1 MKILMLMFRFQLT
14 VEPYDP
20 NRTEPFMDYLF
31 PLSLPSLSAYL
42 KQHGKDVTCVNL
54 NHKTGHIRDVVKEM
68 HPENYDIIFLG
79 GLSLFYPHIK
89 DTIKY
94 IREFAPRT
102 KIVVGGGII
111 TAQPEI
117 MFKLLEPDF
126 GIIGEGEE
134 TALELV
140 NYFEKGGNL
149 NCINGLIFSDFR
161 MPEKKFKIIVTKP
174 RPQIKDLD
182 SLPFPDYES
191 FDFFNHLDNVKPPT
205 YYPFCVVDKPR
216 YYPLLASRSCP
227 FLCSFCMHPLGNK
240 YYQRSVDNIM
250 EELKLNVE
258 KYNIN
263 VIIIYDELFTYNMDR
278 LRDFCKKFKAYSDTR
293 PEKLWFYCNTRVDNT
308 TDEMMKLLK
317 DSGAFLMTFGLE
329 SYSKTV
335 LDSMKKHTTP
345 EQIKTA
351 ITNARNN
358 NLGVQGSFIFGDVAE
373 TMDTANET
381 LNFLKKY
388 HKTMGTAVSSVFII
402 PFQGSPIYKQCI
414 REGIIDDEIKFIEER
429 SVRGYIGGDPLNMTK
444 INNSDFESLKDKVFT
459 ESITHGIYAKPE
471 RTWKVGSDTFVEI
484 KCPWCGKTST
494 LMNMPVPGRGLILNV
509 GCRHCFYR
517 FDMVGDWFWVINTIT
532 KILGLKRVQRLIE
545 LKRKFFNF

>member
-1 MKILMLMFRFQLT
+1 MFRFQLT
-14 VEPYDP
+14 VEAYDP

-42 KQHGKDVTCVNL
+42 KQHGEDVTCVNL
-54 NHKTGHIRDVVKEM
+54 NHKSGHIRDVIEDLDVDK
-68 HPENYDIIFLG
+68 YDIVFLG

-89 DTIKY
+89 DTIEY
-94 IREFAPRT
+94 IREFAPDT

-117 MFKLLEPDF
+117 MYRLLAPDF
-126 GIIGEGEE
+126 GIVGEGEE

-140 NYFEKGGNL
+140 NSNALNTIKGLVYENKG
-149 NCINGLIFSDFR
+149 
-161 MPEKKFKIIVTKP
+161 KIIVNPP
-174 RPQIKDLD
+174 RPQIKNLD
-182 SLPFPDYES
+182 ALPFPDYES
-191 FDFFNHLDNVKPPT
+191 FDFFNHLNNVKPTT

-216 YYPLLASRSCP
+216 YYPLLASRSCTAR
-227 FLCSFCMHPLGNK
+227 CTFCFHPIGNK

-263 VIIIYDELFTYNMDR
+263 IIIIYDELFTHNMDR
-278 LRDFCKKFKAYSDTR
+278 LHDFCKKFKAYSDTR

-317 DSGAFLMTFGLE
+317 DSGAFLLTFGLE
-329 SYSKTV
+329 SYSQTV

-345 EQIKTA
+345 EQIKTSV
-351 ITNARNN
+351 TNARKND
-358 NLGVQGSFIFGDVAE
+358 LGIQGSFIFGDVAE

-381 LNFLKKY
+381 LKFLKEY

-402 PFQGSPIYKQCI
+402 PFQGSPIYKQCVK
-414 REGIIDDEIKFIEER
+414 EGIIKDELAFIEER
-429 SVRGYIGGDPLNMTK
+429 AVKGYIGGEPLNMTAIK
-444 INNSDFESLKDKVFT
+444 SYDFEVLKDKVFT
-459 ESITHGIYAKPE
+459 ESIAHGIYTKPT
-471 RTWKVGSDTFVEI
+471 RSWKVGNDTFVEI
-484 KCPWCGKTST
+484 KCPWCGKMST
-494 LMNMPVPGRGLILNV
+494 LMNMPVPERGLILNV

-517 FDMVGDWFWVINTIT
+517 FDMVGDWFWVTNTMT
-532 KILGLKRVQRLIE
+532 RLLGAKKIQRLIG
-545 LKRKFFNF
+545 LKKKYVG

>member
-14 VEPYDP
+14 VEAYDP

-54 NHKTGHIRDVVKEM
+54 NHKSGTVGDIVKET
-68 HPENYDIIFLG
+68 HVENYDMVFLG

-140 NYFEKGGNL
+140 NGNELNNIKGLVYKDG
-149 NCINGLIFSDFR
+149 G
-161 MPEKKFKIIVTKP
+161 KIIINPP
-174 RPQIKDLD
+174 RPQIKNLD

-227 FLCSFCMHPLGNK
+227 AACTFCFHPLGNK
-240 YYQRSVDNIM
+240 YFQRSVDNIM

-278 LRDFCKKFKAYSDTR
+278 LRDFCIKFKAYSDTR

-335 LDSMKKHTTP
+335 LDSMKKYTTP

-351 ITNARNN
+351 IINARKNE
-358 NLGVQGSFIFGDVAE
+358 LGVQGSFIFGDVAE

-381 LNFLKKY
+381 LNFLKEY

-402 PFQGSPIYKQCI
+402 PFQGSPIYKHCVKN
-414 REGIIDDEIKFIEER
+414 GIIDDEVKFIEER
-429 SVRGYIGGDPLNMTK
+429 ARNGYIGGQPLNMTR
-444 INNSDFESLKDKVFT
+444 ISSVDFEKLKDEVFT
-459 ESITHGIYAKPE
+459 ESITHGIYAKPT
-471 RTWKVGSDTFVEI
+471 RAWKEGNNTFVEI
-484 KCPWCGKTST
+484 KCPWCGKVST

-517 FDMVGDWFWVINTIT
+517 FDMVGDWFWIINTIT
-532 KILGLKRVQRLIE
+532 KVLGLKGIQQLIKC
-545 LKRKFFNF
+545 KRKMFGNSE

>member
-1 MKILMLMFRFQLT
+1 
-14 VEPYDP
+14 
-20 NRTEPFMDYLF
+20 
-31 PLSLPSLSAYL
+31 
-42 KQHGKDVTCVNL
+42 
-54 NHKTGHIRDVVKEM
+54 
-68 HPENYDIIFLG
+68 
-79 GLSLFYPHIK
+79 
-89 DTIKY
+89 
-94 IREFAPRT
+94 
-102 KIVVGGGII
+102 
-111 TAQPEI
+111 
-117 MFKLLEPDF
+117 
-126 GIIGEGEE
+126 
-134 TALELV
+134 
-140 NYFEKGGNL
+140 
-149 NCINGLIFSDFR
+149 
-161 MPEKKFKIIVTKP
+161 
-174 RPQIKDLD
+174 
-182 SLPFPDYES
+182 
-191 FDFFNHLDNVKPPT
+191 
-205 YYPFCVVDKPR
+205 
-216 YYPLLASRSCP
+216 
-227 FLCSFCMHPLGNK
+227 MHPLGNK

-250 EELKLNVE
+250 EELKINVE

-278 LRDFCKKFKAYSDTR
+278 LRDFCIKFKAYSDTR

-351 ITNARNN
+351 IINARNN

-402 PFQGSPIYKQCI
+402 PFQGSPIYKQCVKK
-414 REGIIDDEIKFIEER
+414 GIIGDEIKFIEER
-429 SVRGYIGGDPLNMTK
+429 AIRGYIGGEPLNMTT
-444 INNSDFESLKDKVFT
+444 INNNDFESLKDKVFT

-471 RTWKVGSDTFVEI
+471 RTWKVGNDTFVEI

-532 KILGLKRVQRLIE
+532 KVLGIWRVQQLI
-545 LKRKFFNF
+545 KFKKKLFGNS